1 MKKRDFPSCPVFKNP
16 PCNTGNVGLTHGPGT
31 KILYAEEQLSPDACH
46 NYWACV
52 PEIESLCADIKIP
65 HDAMKTPSATTKM

>member
-1 MKKRDFPSCPVFKNP
+1 MKNRDFPSCPVFKNP
-16 PCNTGNVGLTHGPGT
+16 PCNTGNVGLIRGPGT
-31 KILYAEEQLSPDACH
+31 KILYAEEQLSLHACH

-52 PEIESLCADIKIP
+52 PELESLCADVKIP